1 MHVRANLLILAAVL
15 SALVLAG
22 CAAEDASSSPGP
34 SSTAASK
41 PGPRTKTTY
50 KTVRVKKPI
59 PFSRDTV
66 KTSSLDKGETSIDQ
80 QGRPGVRVRVV
91 RVAIKNG
98 VEVGR
103 EVVRTFVNREPNT
116 QVKLVGTH
124 VDPKPKPAASNC
136 DSNYAGACVPIASDV
151 DCAGGSGD
159 GPAYVQGPVRV
170 VGDDHYDLNRDSDD
184 IACDS

>member
-1 MHVRANLLILAAVL
+1 M
-15 SALVLAG
+15 
-22 CAAEDASSSPGP
+22 
-34 SSTAASK
+34 
-41 PGPRTKTTY
+41 
-50 KTVRVKKPI
+50 RVKKTI

-66 KTSSLDKGETSIDQ
+66 KTSSLDKGDTAIDQ

-91 RVAIKNG
+91 RVAIKDG

-103 EVVRTFVNREPNT
+103 ELVKTFVKREPST
-116 QVKLVGTH
+116 QVRLVGTH
-124 VDPKPKPAASNC
+124 VDPKPKPASSSSSNC
-136 DSNYAGACVPIASDV
+136 DPNYAGACVPIASDV

-170 VGDDHYDLNRDSDD
+170 VGDDVYDLNRDSDD